1 MKKNNRCLKI
11 FHFMRNENR
20 KKEKDYFFFLR
31 YILYET
37 EKNFCYETLYISWKK
52 SHSNIITLDIYY
64 KMTSKKCSID
74 AFS

>member
-37 EKNFCYETLYISWKK
+37 EKIFVMKHYIFLGK
-52 SHSNIITLDIYY
+52 NLIPI
-64 KMTSKKCSID
+64 
-74 AFS
+74 